1 MAVAPIR
8 KGKRVKRVI
17 KFGAVVAASA
27 LALSACGGGTPTRDG
42 SGPASSAAMQ
52 DADPASLETTIK
64 ILAPS
69 YSDSS
74 KADWEKIIAE
84 FNKTYPKV
92 KVELQIEGW
101 DDFSGK
107 VQARIQAGDLPDILN
122 DNAFAAS
129 AEEGLLY
136 PMSEILTKETLDNI
150 EPTLLANGQGTDG
163 TQWAAPDIAS
173 ARMLVY
179 NTDLFA
185 KAGIAEPPK
194 TWAELEEASAKLT
207 ALGDGVK
214 AYGLP
219 LGSEEAQVES
229 SLWLW
234 GAGGSW
240 VDGENLKADSPQAV
254 EAFTQIKKMHSSGHT
269 QDKLNSDRQE
279 MTDLMGAGK
288 LGMMVGHGQVV
299 ADSTAKGAKV
309 ALAPV
314 PSKSGE
320 AVATGVTDFIVAFD
334 NKDEARKQATSAF
347 LNLMYS
353 DAVYEGWYKGTTLL
367 PVTKSM
373 IEKGKSEGDEYQ
385 QKFLEALS
393 FVKFQP
399 VSNPQWDALQGA
411 LQSSAYKIGEQDPEA
426 LLQEIQALVAAS
438 A

>member
-1 MAVAPIR
+1 M
-8 KGKRVKRVI
+8 KRLNTV
-17 KFGAVVAASA
+17 GAVVAACA
-27 LALSACGGGTPTRDG
+27 LVLSGCGGGSSKE

-69 YSDSS
+69 YADSS
-74 KADWEKIIAE
+74 RTDWEKIITE

-101 DDFSGK
+101 DDFSTK
-107 VQARIQAGDLPDILN
+107 VQARIQSGDLPDILN

-129 AEEGLLY
+129 ASEGLLH
-136 PMSEILTKETLDNI
+136 PMSEILTQETLDNI
-150 EPTLLANGQGTDG
+150 EPTLLANGQSADG
-163 TQWAAPDIAS
+163 IQWAVPDIAS
-173 ARMLVY
+173 ARVLVY
-179 NTDLFA
+179 NTELFE

-194 TWAELEEASAKLT
+194 TWAELEEASSKLV
-207 ALGDGVK
+207 ALGDDVK

-234 GAGGSW
+234 GAGGTW
-240 VDGENLKADSPQAV
+240 VDGENLKADSPEAV
-254 EAFTQIKKMHSSGHT
+254 EAFTQIKKMHSSGYT
-269 QDKLNSDRQE
+269 QANLNSDRQE

-299 ADSTAKGAKV
+299 ADSTQKGAKV

-334 NKDEARKQATSAF
+334 NKDDARKQATSAF

-353 DAVYEGWYKGTTLL
+353 DAMYENWYKGTTLL
-367 PVTKSM
+367 PVTRSM
-373 IEKGKSEGDEYQ
+373 IAKGKEEGDEYQ
-385 QKFLEALS
+385 KKFLEALS

-399 VSNPQWDALQGA
+399 VGNPQWDALQGA
-411 LQSSAYKIGEQDPEA
+411 LQSSAYKVGEQEPGA
-426 LLQEIQALVAAS
+426 LLKEVQALVEAS
-438 A
+438 S